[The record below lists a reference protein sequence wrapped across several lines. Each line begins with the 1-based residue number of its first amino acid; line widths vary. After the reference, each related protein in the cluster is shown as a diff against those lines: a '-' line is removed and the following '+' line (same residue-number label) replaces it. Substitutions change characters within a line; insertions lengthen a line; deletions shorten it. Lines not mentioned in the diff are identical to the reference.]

1 MTQRII
7 EINSPSFIP
16 EERLASP
23 GDFAAIFGNDN
34 PLALEIGC
42 GLGDFILQIAQQKPH
57 LNFLAID
64 IYNKGCFKTCKK
76 IDLAGIANVRV
87 MRIEARYLLARYL
100 KRESL
105 AEVYINCPDPWPKK
119 RHRQRSLVNRDFLQ
133 TVLHYLQ
140 PGADLYFSSDF
151 ADYAEEVGDLHP
163 ALPGFR
169 NCLAAPYQTVP
180 ADYPRSKYMRRFLAQ
195 DQPIYFIH
203 CRKIEGR
210 NNLPLPIPPVSPGF
224 RTAWSTA
231 GHD

>member
-16 EERLASP
+16 EGRLASP

-76 IDLAGIANVRV
+76 IDLAGSPNVRV

-119 RHRQRSLVNRDFLQ
+119 RHRSRRLVNHEFLQ
-133 TVLHYLQ
+133 LAFHSLQ
-140 PGADLYFSSDF
+140 PNGEFHFSTDF
-151 ADYAEEVGDLHP
+151 VDYGIAVGNLLEAE
-163 ALPGFR
+163 PGFT
-169 NCLAAPYQTVP
+169 NLQATPYSHELG
-180 ADYPRSKYMRRFLAQ
+180 DYPISKYMRRFL
-195 DQPIYFIH
+195 DLGQPIYYCHFLRRADYRLEAAPAI
-203 CRKIEGR
+203 RR
-210 NNLPLPIPPVSPGF
+210 GF
-224 RTAWSTA
+224 RSRWVGRADS
-231 GHD
+231 